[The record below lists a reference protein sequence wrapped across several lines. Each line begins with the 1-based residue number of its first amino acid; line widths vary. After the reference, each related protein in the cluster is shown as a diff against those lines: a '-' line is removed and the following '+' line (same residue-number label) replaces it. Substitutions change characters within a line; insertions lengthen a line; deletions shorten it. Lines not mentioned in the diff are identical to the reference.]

1 MNQRVPNRRIRLLL
15 AVFALA
21 FGIALVRA
29 MWLQGVRA
37 ASFERLASRQHSQV
51 VAIPAARG
59 TIYDRGGVQLAIGEQ
74 AMTVYADPRLIGD
87 AKAEAFAAA
96 PEPVSAA
103 APRRSAFVPKTYQAA
118 PNNNEPTSSASTTI
132 VMAT

>member
-1 MNQRVPNRRIRLLL
+1 MSGIRLW
-15 AVFALA
+15 
-21 FGIALVRA
+21 RCSRCCE
-29 MWLQGVRA
+29 QA
-37 ASFERLASRQHSQV
+37 AV
-51 VAIPAARG
+51 VAVDSTR
-59 TIYDRGGVQLAIGEQ
+59 LFCGECFYRQ
-74 AMTVYADPRLIGD
+74 TVERIM
-87 AKAEAFAAA
+87 AEAFAAA